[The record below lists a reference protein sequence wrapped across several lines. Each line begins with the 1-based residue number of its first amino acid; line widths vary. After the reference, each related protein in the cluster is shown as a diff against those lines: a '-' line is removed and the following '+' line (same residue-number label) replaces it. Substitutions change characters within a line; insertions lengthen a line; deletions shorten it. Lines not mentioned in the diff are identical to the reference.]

1 MKNGKLRN
9 LSLGVWVILLGV
21 ILMIPGYVYIVS
33 VGDEY
38 EYRQNINEEGVL
50 RISYDEERPEDAER
64 IEVVSAELTGGEAVI
79 RVRSKQKSGKVYV
92 LFASEAEVQED
103 ITHVAVLYVHRNG
116 VITSGDFFGDCTGM
130 LAVNIGFCVY
140 LAVLLG
146 MLIAKLRRSLK
157 SNLYRYRNIL
167 YFGLVIFL
175 SAVLL
180 FQLMYLK
187 YRNGAIGMLE
197 SAKNVARTMAVVS
210 FPLIAVT
217 AIMVTISNIQLI
229 RKEGRTWRNMLGCI
243 LGIFLGILALM
254 PEFLNEFLQRSTWID
269 VHNYSGVGRFV
280 ADFLDYTC
288 GTMATYLECI
298 LLGTIIVSVKAAR
311 RIPAFDKDYIIIHG
325 SQIRKDG
332 TLTKLLQSRADRAIE
347 FASMQKAA
355 TGKDI
360 TFVPSGGKGSDEV
373 ISEGEAIRNYL
384 LEQGIPEEQIL
395 VEDKSVDTA
404 ENLKLSAE
412 LIRAQEN
419 GEQAKIAF
427 ATTNYHVFRAGMLGT
442 SQGLDIEGIG
452 SRTKRYFWVNA
463 FVREFIATIYE
474 ERKRHAFMM
483 GMMILLGLALV
494 VMLYISNVVLS

>member
-1 MKNGKLRN
+1 VKNGKLRN

-21 ILMIPGYVYIVS
+21 ILLIPGYVYIVT

-38 EYRQNINEEGVL
+38 VVRQNINAEGTL
-50 RISYDEERPEDAER
+50 LTKYDEERPGDAEL
-64 IEVVSAELTGGEAVI
+64 IDIVSAELTGGEAVI
-79 RVRSKQKSGKVYV
+79 RVRSKSKNGKAYV
-92 LFASEAEVQED
+92 LFGTEDEAKED
-103 ITHVAVLYVHRNG
+103 VYHVASLYVHRNG
-116 VITSGDFFGDCTGM
+116 VITNEDFFGDCTGM
-130 LAVNIGFCVY
+130 MTVKVSFCLY
-140 LAVLLG
+140 LVILLV
-146 MLIAKLRRSLK
+146 MLIRKLRRSVK

-167 YFGLVIFL
+167 YYGLVIFL
-175 SAVLL
+175 SATLL
-180 FQLMYLK
+180 FQLLYLK
-187 YRNGAIGMLE
+187 YNSGAIGMLE

-217 AIMVTISNIQLI
+217 AIMVTVSNILLI

-280 ADFLDYTC
+280 AEFLDYTC
-288 GTMATYLECI
+288 GTMAAYLECI

-355 TGKDI
+355 AGKDI
-360 TFVPSGGKGSDEV
+360 TFIPSGGKGSDEV
-373 ISEGEAIRNYL
+373 ISEGEAIRKYL
-384 LEQGIPEEQIL
+384 LEQGIPEEQVL

-474 ERKRHAFMM
+474 ERKRHAFVM
-483 GMMILLGLALV
+483 GMLILIGLALV
-494 VMLYISNVVLS
+494 VMLYISNVVLA